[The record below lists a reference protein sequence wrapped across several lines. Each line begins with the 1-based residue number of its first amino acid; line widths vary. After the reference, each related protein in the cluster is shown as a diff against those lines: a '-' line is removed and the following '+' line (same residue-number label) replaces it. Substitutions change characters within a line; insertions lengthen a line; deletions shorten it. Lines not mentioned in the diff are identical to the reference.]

1 MNKKN
6 KVPELSK
13 AEYDILRILWK
24 NGKQTVREVHTQ
36 LNSINGWAYTTTKTM
51 MDRMVAKKFLS
62 RGTFHGIF
70 LYRPLI
76 TRPAGLARFIQFFAD
91 RILEMDTNTIVAMFS
106 QNKSITKEEIHEL
119 ECLLR
124 DLQKKRDKKK
134 ER

>member
-1 MNKKN
+1 MKKKN

-24 NGKQTVREVHTQ
+24 SGKQTVREVHNQ

-51 MDRMVAKKFLS
+51 MDRMVTKKLLS

-70 LYRPLI
+70 LYKPLI
-76 TRPAGLARFIQFFAD
+76 TRPVGLARFIQFFAD
-91 RILEMDTNTIVAMFS
+91 RILEIDTNTIVAMFS
-106 QNKSITKEEIHEL
+106 QNKSITKGEIREL

-124 DLQKKRDKKK
+124 DLQKK